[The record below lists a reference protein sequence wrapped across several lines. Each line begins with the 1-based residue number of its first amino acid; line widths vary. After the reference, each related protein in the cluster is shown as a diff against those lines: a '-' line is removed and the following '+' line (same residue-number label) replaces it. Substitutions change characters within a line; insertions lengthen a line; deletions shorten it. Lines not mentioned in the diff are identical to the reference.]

1 MKLEII
7 NDEVLW
13 IEQDGDA
20 IIKHPLEMFRPTEHQ
35 ARKMYKQLKELFE
48 KK

>member
-7 NDEVLW
+7 DDEVKW
-13 IEQDGDA
+13 VERDGETL
-20 IIKHPLEMFRPTEHQ
+20 ITSPLEVFRPTEYQ
-35 ARKMYKQLKELFE
+35 ARKLMKQLQELLS